1 MLYILLAAV
10 LCGLDQL
17 LKYWVSGNI
26 GLGET
31 MELLP
36 GVLGLTHVE
45 NTGMA
50 FSLLSEHTWVLA
62 ALSAVVTVLI
72 GVLLLRRGFTRWEK
86 IALALI
92 MGGAAGN
99 AIDRIFLGYVVD
111 MFNLEFVNFAVF
123 NLADAF
129 IDVGAVLFCILYITR
144 VSREDRKKRGE
155 MPELQRLRREEGSGE
170 ERQKSGLPEDGRTGE
185 SGKDE
190 DNGD

>member
-17 LKYWVSGNI
+17 LKYWVSGSI

-36 GVLGLTHVE
+36 GVLGLTHIK

-50 FSLLSEHTWVLA
+50 FSLLSEHTWLLA

-86 IALALI
+86 VALALV

-123 NLADAF
+123 NLADVF
-129 IDVGAVLFCILYITR
+129 IDVGAVLFCVLYIVR
-144 VSREDRKKRGE
+144 VSREDRKKRGV

-170 ERQKSGLPEDGRTGE
+170 ERQKSGLPEDSRTGE